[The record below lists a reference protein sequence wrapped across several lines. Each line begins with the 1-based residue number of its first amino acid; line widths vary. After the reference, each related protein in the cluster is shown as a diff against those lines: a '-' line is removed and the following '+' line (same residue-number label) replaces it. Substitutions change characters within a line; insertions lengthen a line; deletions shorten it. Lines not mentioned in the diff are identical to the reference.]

1 MASGALSAW
10 LADLSHS
17 VSLADPQFVGIG
29 IAALSAAGAAAAWTA
44 WRGFYRTRLIE
55 DMPTSKAR
63 SAAQGY
69 VELEGRG
76 RLIDG
81 APVVAPLSGLPCVW
95 FRYKVEEQ
103 VTVHNPK
110 GPDHHSW
117 RVVEQGESEETFW
130 LEDDTGR
137 VVVDPSGAEVT
148 PAHVDVWRTGMF
160 GSSSPLRSDFVVN
173 FTSSRS
179 GGNPHRFTEWRINP
193 GEEIFAL
200 GLLKNLGSH
209 LNPATLEDDVRQ
221 LLREWKQDQAKLKE
235 RFDLDRD
242 GKISDQEWMLARAQ
256 ARRDAQKARRQQME
270 KFADGLNLLGRT
282 GDRSRPFLLS
292 AHPQSR
298 LARRYRWQ
306 AILGSAG
313 FFAAGALALWLFNTR
328 FGG

>member
-1 MASGALSAW
+1 MASGAFSAW
-10 LADLSHS
+10 LADLSRS
-17 VSLADPQFVGIG
+17 VSQADPQFAGIG
-29 IAALSAAGAAAAWTA
+29 IAALSAASVAAAWTA

-76 RLIDG
+76 QSMDG
-81 APVVAPLSGLPCVW
+81 APIMAPLSGLPCVW
-95 FRYKVEEQ
+95 FRYKVEERI
-103 VTVHNPK
+103 TIHNPK
-110 GPDHHSW
+110 GSDYRHWHT
-117 RVVEQGESEETFW
+117 VEQGESKETFW

-137 VVVDPSGAEVT
+137 VVVDPAGAEVT

-160 GSSSPLRSDFVVN
+160 ESSSPLHSDFVVN

-193 GEEIFAL
+193 GEPVFAL

-209 LNPATLEDDVRQ
+209 LNPNTLEEDTRRI
-221 LLREWKQDQAKLKE
+221 LRDWKQDQGNLKE

-242 GKISDQEWMLARAQ
+242 GRISDKEWVLARVQ
-256 ARRDAQKARRQQME
+256 ARRDAQKARQGQLE
-270 KFADGLNLLGRT
+270 KFADGLNVLGRS
-282 GDRSRPFLLS
+282 GDRKRPFLLS
-292 AHPQSR
+292 AHPQNK

-306 AILGSAG
+306 AALGSAG
-313 FFAAGALALWLFNTR
+313 FLAAGVLALWLYNTR

>member
-1 MASGALSAW
+1 MASGTFSAW
-10 LADLSHS
+10 LADLSLS
-17 VSLADPQFVGIG
+17 VSQADPQFVGFG
-29 IAALSAAGAAAAWTA
+29 IAALSVGSVAAAWAA
-44 WRGFYRTRLIE
+44 WRGFYRRRLIE

-76 RLIDG
+76 QLMDG
-81 APVVAPLSGLPCVW
+81 APIVAPLSGLPCVW

-110 GPDHHSW
+110 GPDQHHW
-117 RVVEQGESEETFW
+117 RVVQQGESEETFW

-137 VVVDPSGAEVT
+137 VVVDPSGAEVV
-148 PAHVDVWRTGMF
+148 PAHVDVWRTGMI
-160 GSSSPLRSDFVVN
+160 GRSSLLHSDFVIN
-173 FTSSRS
+173 FTSSR
-179 GGNPHRFTEWRINP
+179 GIGNPHRFTEWRINP
-193 GEEIFAL
+193 GESIFAL

-209 LNPATLEDDVRQ
+209 LNPNTPEEDTRRILHD
-221 LLREWKQDQAKLKE
+221 WKQDQAKLKE

-242 GKISDQEWMLARAQ
+242 GKISDKEWMLARAQ
-256 ARRDAQKARRQQME
+256 ARREAQKARQGQLE

-282 GDRSRPFLLS
+282 GDRNRPFLIS
-292 AHPQSR
+292 AHPQSK

-313 FFAAGALALWLFNTR
+313 FLVAGTLALWLYNTR